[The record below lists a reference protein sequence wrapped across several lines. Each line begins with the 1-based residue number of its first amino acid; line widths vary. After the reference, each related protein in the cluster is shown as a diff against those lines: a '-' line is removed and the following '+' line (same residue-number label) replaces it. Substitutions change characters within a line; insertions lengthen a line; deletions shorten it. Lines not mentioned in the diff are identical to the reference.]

1 MAGGGI
7 EVEAGVG
14 GWALTKKGI
23 PSRLA
28 VCKHSPWERSCLEG
42 KGALSHLGGRKS
54 TELLSPVQGTFH
66 ILGMDT
72 GLGHF

>member
-1 MAGGGI
+1 MAWGGI
-7 EVEAGVG
+7 EAEAGVG
-14 GWALTKKGI
+14 GWALTAKTFLPG
-23 PSRLA
+23 LL
-28 VCKHSPWERSCLEG
+28 CEHSPWERSCLQG